1 MHDLVDNDFINWDM
15 NDIVEETIHTNIL
28 ISWQGNII
36 EEDDEF
42 IGNDDVDDVWLI
54 ILVNK

>member
-1 MHDLVDNDFINWDM
+1 M

-42 IGNDDVDDVWLI
+42 IGNDDIGMCD
-54 ILVNK
+54 